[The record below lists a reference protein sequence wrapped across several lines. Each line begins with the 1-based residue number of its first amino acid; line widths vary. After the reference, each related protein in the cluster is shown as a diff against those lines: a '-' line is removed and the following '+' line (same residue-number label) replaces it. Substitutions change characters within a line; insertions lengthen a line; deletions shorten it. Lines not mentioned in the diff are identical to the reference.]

1 MTGIAPSVPILPRP
15 ITLVPLHTIETLSIL
30 MYNHTPYLY
39 FFYLSSNMCY
49 VRSNQVFISLVQRRG
64 PWELFLNFNFPF
76 QHSMKSI
83 TSSFTV
89 NYFHV
94 PYNVCTLFSTAF
106 YYGVVS
112 YSHGQEV
119 KYKENVK
126 VKKL

>member
-30 MYNHTPYLY
+30 MYNHTPCLY

-112 YSHGQEV
+112 YCHGQEA
-119 KYKENVK
+119 KYEENVK

>member
-1 MTGIAPSVPILPRP
+1 
-15 ITLVPLHTIETLSIL
+15 
-30 MYNHTPYLY
+30 
-39 FFYLSSNMCY
+39 MCY
-49 VRSNQVFISLVQRRG
+49 VRSNQVFISLVRRRG
-64 PWELFLNFNFPF
+64 HWELFLNFNFPF

-89 NYFHV
+89 NYSHV

-112 YSHGQEV
+112 YCHGQEA
-119 KYKENVK
+119 KYEENVK